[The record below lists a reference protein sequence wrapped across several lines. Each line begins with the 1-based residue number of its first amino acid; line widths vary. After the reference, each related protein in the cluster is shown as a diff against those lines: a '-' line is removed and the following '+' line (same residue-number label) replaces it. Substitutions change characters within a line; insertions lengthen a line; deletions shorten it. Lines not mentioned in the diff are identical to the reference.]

1 MNILNKYTY
10 LFLGLL
16 VIATIVILVFL
27 PNLETEEF
35 SQDVID
41 DIIEGVTTT
50 SIEENSEAYCR

>member
-16 VIATIVILVFL
+16 GIAGIVILVFL
-27 PNLETEEF
+27 RNLETEEF

-41 DIIEGVTTT
+41 EII
-50 SIEENSEAYCR
+50 